1 MNMEETYKKEI
12 APKLMEQFGVKNT
25 MAVPRLTKVV
35 INCGM
40 GEALTDKKSIERM
53 AEQLAIISGQKPVI
67 VKARKAIS
75 AFKVRIGDAIGI
87 KITLRGKRMYDFFT
101 KFVGISLPRV
111 RDFRGVPTGG
121 FDGNGNYTLGVKEQI
136 IFPELEYS
144 MIDKSRG
151 FEISFVTTAPNDEQA
166 RALLTVLGMPF
177 SKE

>member
-1 MNMEETYKKEI
+1 MSMQETYTKEI
-12 APKLMEQFGVKNT
+12 APKLMEQFSVKNT

-40 GEALTDKKSIERM
+40 GEALTDKKAIERM

-111 RDFRGVPTGG
+111 RDFRGVPTRG

-151 FEISFVTTAPNDEQA
+151 FEVSFVTTAPNDEQA
-166 RALLTVLGMPF
+166 RALLTLLGMPF
-177 SKE
+177 AKE